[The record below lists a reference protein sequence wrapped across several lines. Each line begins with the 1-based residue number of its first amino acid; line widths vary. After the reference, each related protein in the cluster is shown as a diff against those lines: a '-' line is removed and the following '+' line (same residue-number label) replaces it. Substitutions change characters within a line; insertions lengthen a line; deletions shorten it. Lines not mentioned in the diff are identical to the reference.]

1 MATEAQVQIAI
12 NRLQSQITQLESNA
26 RAVIQASIDKVQAQI
41 DQLGLTN
48 KGALNSLEFRMEAIL
63 QANLD
68 TFWLLMCSILVFLMQ
83 AGFMCL
89 ESGLTRRK
97 SSINVALKN
106 IADFGIAVVTFWAFG
121 FGLMYGASYSGLVG
135 TKYFLFFTNV
145 AGYQTYFVFQAMFVA
160 TAATII
166 SGAVAERLKFLSY
179 IIITFIT
186 SGIIYPLVGH
196 WIWAFDFSNPAR
208 KFGWLGKLGFIDF
221 AGASVVHSVG
231 GWVALAILLIVG
243 PRTGRFRKGEAE
255 GVKTFQGSNTPMA
268 ALGALILWFGW
279 FGFNGGA
286 NLAMDIRIPLIL
298 INTFMAASAGL
309 ISSSIMGIIVMKK
322 PEPMFMITGPIAGLV
337 SITASCAFVAPSN
350 AIIIGGI
357 AGILSGSFL
366 VILEKLRID
375 DVVNAIPV
383 HLICGI
389 WGTLAIAIFGDIEK
403 MGIEI
408 TRSQQL
414 YVQLIGVVSIGAFCF
429 FSSYIIFKIINYF
442 YPLRVSKI
450 NEELGLNIAEHNA
463 STDTHELLN
472 VLGKQAE
479 TQDYT
484 LRAPQDSFTETGLI
498 GTQYNRMMNK
508 LEQSEK
514 QKNMWKDRVSNEIK
528 LAIEVQ
534 KKLMPERDMKNYP
547 VYGLNIPAREISGD
561 FFDFYPHDDQIYFNL
576 SDVSGKG
583 VNAGMVMAK
592 AITLF
597 QIFAR
602 QKYKPNEILFE
613 MNNDLKQT
621 NPRGTFIT
629 SIIGRYNLKTDE
641 VELANAGHQ
650 PALVKTG
657 DDFIEYPSSSTPLGV
672 TKQKNENAYKLEK
685 FKLNSSRVYCYTD
698 GFSESLDENNN
709 EIGIDGVKELLK
721 KHQNSKLKIEL
732 QKATE
737 EIRQKSLKTEY
748 KEKGVKEDEAILDD
762 DLTIV
767 GIGK

>member
-1 MATEAQVQIAI
+1 MAEKQIEQI
-12 NRLQSQITQLESNA
+12 LRDLSELRFYIYKNVDKLQSTIEQSE
-26 RAVIQASIDKVQAQI
+26 
-41 DQLGLTN
+41 LTN
-48 KGALNSLEFRMEAIL
+48 KGALSSLEFRLDAIL

-68 TFWLLMCSILVFLMQ
+68 TFWLLMCSVLVFLMQ

-106 IADFGIAVVTFWAFG
+106 LADFGIAVVTFWAFG

-166 SGAVAERLKFLSY
+166 SGAVAERLKFFSY

-196 WIWAFDFSNPAR
+196 WIWAFDFSNPDR

-231 GWVALAILLIVG
+231 GWVALSILLIVG
-243 PRTGRFRKGEAE
+243 PRTGRFRKDDAKGN
-255 GVKTFQGSNTPMA
+255 KTFQGSNTPMA

-337 SITASCAFVAPSN
+337 SITASCAFVSPAN
-350 AIIIGGI
+350 AIIIGAI

-366 VILEKLRID
+366 VILEKLKID

-389 WGTLAIAIFGDIEK
+389 WGTLAIAIFGDMEK

-414 YVQLIGVVSIGAFCF
+414 YVQLIGIVSIGAFCF
-429 FSSYIIFKIINYF
+429 FSSYAIFKIINYF

-472 VLGKQAE
+472 VLGEQVE
-479 TQDYT
+479 SQDYT

-498 GTQYNRMMNK
+498 GTQYNRMMNR
-508 LEQSEK
+508 LE
-514 QKNMWKDRVSNEIK
+514 
-528 LAIEVQ
+528 
-534 KKLMPERDMKNYP
+534 
-547 VYGLNIPAREISGD
+547 
-561 FFDFYPHDDQIYFNL
+561 
-576 SDVSGKG
+576 
-583 VNAGMVMAK
+583 
-592 AITLF
+592 
-597 QIFAR
+597 
-602 QKYKPNEILFE
+602 
-613 MNNDLKQT
+613 
-621 NPRGTFIT
+621 
-629 SIIGRYNLKTDE
+629 
-641 VELANAGHQ
+641 
-650 PALVKTG
+650 
-657 DDFIEYPSSSTPLGV
+657 
-672 TKQKNENAYKLEK
+672 
-685 FKLNSSRVYCYTD
+685 
-698 GFSESLDENNN
+698 
-709 EIGIDGVKELLK
+709 
-721 KHQNSKLKIEL
+721 
-732 QKATE
+732 
-737 EIRQKSLKTEY
+737 
-748 KEKGVKEDEAILDD
+748 
-762 DLTIV
+762 
-767 GIGK
+767 

>member
-1 MATEAQVQIAI
+1 MAEKQIERI
-12 NRLQSQITQLESNA
+12 FSDISELRRYVFDSVDKLQSTITQSE
-26 RAVIQASIDKVQAQI
+26 
-41 DQLGLTN
+41 LTN
-48 KGALNSLEFRMEAIL
+48 KGALNSVEFRLEAIL

-68 TFWLLMCSILVFLMQ
+68 TFWLLMCSVLVFLMQ

-166 SGAVAERLKFLSY
+166 SGAVAERLKFFSY
-179 IIITFIT
+179 IIITFVT

-196 WIWAFDFSNPAR
+196 WIWAFDFSNPIR

-221 AGASVVHSVG
+221 AGASAVHSVG

-243 PRTGRFRKGEAE
+243 PRTGRFRE
-255 GVKTFQGSNTPMA
+255 GDAQGNKIFQGSNTPMA
-268 ALGALILWFGW
+268 ALGSLILWFGW

-309 ISSSIMGIIVMKK
+309 ISSSIMGVIVMRK

-337 SITASCAFVAPSN
+337 SITASCAFVSPSN
-350 AIIIGGI
+350 AIIIGGL

-366 VILEKLRID
+366 VILEKLKID

-408 TRSQQL
+408 TRAQQL

-429 FSSYIIFKIINYF
+429 FTSYIIFKIINYF

-498 GTQYNRMMNK
+498 GTQYNRMMNR

-514 QKNMWKDRVSNEIK
+514 QKNIWKNRVAREIK
-528 LAIEVQ
+528 LAMEVQ
-534 KKLMPERDMKNYP
+534 QKLMPERDLENYP

-561 FFDFYPHDDQIYFNL
+561 YYDFYPHDDQIYFTL

-597 QIFAR
+597 KIFAR

-613 MNNDLKQT
+613 MNNDLNET
-621 NPRGTFIT
+621 NPKGTYIT
-629 SIIGRYNLKTDE
+629 SIIGCYNLKNDE
-641 VELANAGHQ
+641 IELANAGHQ
-650 PALVKTG
+650 PALHKIG
-657 DDFIEYPSSSTPLGV
+657 DKFIEYPSSSIPLAIS
-672 TKQKNENAYKLEK
+672 KQKNENIYKLEK
-685 FKLNSSRVYCYTD
+685 FKLNSSRVYCFTD
-698 GFSESLDENNN
+698 GFSECLDENDN
-709 EIGIDGVKELLK
+709 EIGIDGVKALLNR
-721 KHQNSKLKIEL
+721 HQNSLLKLEL

-737 EIRQKSLKTEY
+737 EIRQKSLKVEY
-748 KEKGVKEDEAILDD
+748 NEKGIKESNDILDD
-762 DLTIV
+762 DLTII

>member
-1 MATEAQVQIAI
+1 MAEKQIEQI
-12 NRLQSQITQLESNA
+12 LRDLSELRFYIYKNVDKLQSTLEQSE
-26 RAVIQASIDKVQAQI
+26 
-41 DQLGLTN
+41 LTN
-48 KGALNSLEFRMEAIL
+48 KGALSSLEFRLDAIL

-68 TFWLLMCSILVFLMQ
+68 TFWLLMCSVLVFLMQ

-106 IADFGIAVVTFWAFG
+106 LADFGIAVVTFWAFG

-166 SGAVAERLKFLSY
+166 SGAVAERLKFFSY
-179 IIITFIT
+179 VIITFIT

-196 WIWAFDFSNPAR
+196 WIWAFDFSNPDR

-231 GWVALAILLIVG
+231 GWVALSILLIVG
-243 PRTGRFRKGEAE
+243 PRTGRFRKDDAKGN
-255 GVKTFQGSNTPMA
+255 KTFQGSNTPMA

-337 SITASCAFVAPSN
+337 SITASCAFVSPAN
-350 AIIIGGI
+350 AIIIGAI

-366 VILEKLRID
+366 VILEKLKID

-414 YVQLIGVVSIGAFCF
+414 YIQLIGIVSIGAFCF
-429 FSSYIIFKIINYF
+429 FSSYSIFKIINYF

-472 VLGKQAE
+472 VLGEQVE
-479 TQDYT
+479 SQDYT

-498 GTQYNRMMNK
+498 GTQYNRMMNR

-514 QKNMWKDRVSNEIK
+514 QKNKWKNRVSNEIK
-528 LAIEVQ
+528 LAMNVQ
-534 KKLMPERDMKNYP
+534 KRLMPNRDLSNYP
-547 VYGLNIPAREISGD
+547 IFGLNIPAREISGD
-561 FFDFYPHDDQIYFNL
+561 FYDFYLHNDQVYFTL

-597 QIFAR
+597 KIFA
-602 QKYKPNEILFE
+602 KEKFKPNEILFE
-613 MNNDLKQT
+613 MNNDLNET
-621 NPRGTFIT
+621 NPPGIFIT
-629 SIIGRYNLKTDE
+629 SIVGSYNLKTDI
-641 VELANAGHQ
+641 VELSNAGHQ
-650 PALVKTG
+650 PAILRKG
-657 DDFIEYPSSSTPLGV
+657 DNFTEFPSSSTPLAV
-672 TKQKNENAYKLEK
+672 IKQKSIDTYKLET
-685 FKLNSSRVYCYTD
+685 FKLDGGRIYCFTD
-698 GFSESLDENNN
+698 GFSECIDENNN
-709 EIGIDGVKELLK
+709 EIGIEGVKNLLK
-721 KHQNSKLKIEL
+721 KHKNNSLKKEL
-732 QKATE
+732 ENATE
-737 EIRQKSLKTEY
+737 EIRLKSLKKDY
-748 KEKGVKEDEAILDD
+748 KEEGLKKNGDILED
-762 DLTIV
+762 DLTII